1 MMAAVQAQVP
11 LIVIFIGY
19 SCFSPYLTFLFA
31 GGSVHGA
38 TVIVSWTLRVV
49 KLFSVLIVLVAM
61 TQVTISNS
69 KIIVIFILEGETR
82 LDYM

>member
-61 TQVTISNS
+61 TQVTI
-69 KIIVIFILEGETR
+69 KLYDTTTYVDR
-82 LDYM
+82 LQNCRTAC